1 MSKDKDIRLAFG
13 VFVPPLNE
21 QLAKFGYAASK
32 ETEEFFSSSNAH
44 IANLSVHGYIT
55 DTEKQR
61 IINRVGKDIMKD
73 IFPISS
79 KEGASSNG

>member
-1 MSKDKDIRLAFG
+1 MSKGDGIRLAFG
-13 VFVPPLNE
+13 AFVPPLNE
-21 QLAKFGYAASK
+21 QLAPYGYFASK
-32 ETEEFFSSSNAH
+32 KTEEFFASSNAH

-55 DTEKQR
+55 DAEKQR

-79 KEGASSNG
+79 KEGESSNG